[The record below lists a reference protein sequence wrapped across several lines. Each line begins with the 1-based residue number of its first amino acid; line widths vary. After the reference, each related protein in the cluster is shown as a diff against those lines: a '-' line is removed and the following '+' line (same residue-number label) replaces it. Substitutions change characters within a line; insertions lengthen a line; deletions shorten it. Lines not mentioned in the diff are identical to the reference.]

1 MALIIDFH
9 HEDAAEL
16 AVSGGK
22 GASLARTARALPV
35 PPGLIVTAEAY
46 RDLVKD
52 IAADLRAVLAR
63 LDAGETDVDTAAAE
77 AQELILAAEVPE
89 AWRSRLAALMEQS
102 GLADHAVAVRSSG
115 TMEDLPGAAF
125 AGQHDTHLGV
135 RGVEDVLAKVL
146 ACHASLWNAHAMRY
160 RQRLGV
166 DHLEAAMA
174 VVVQQMVEV
183 GAEEAAGVAFSVDP
197 VRGQM
202 GHVLINAAFGLGETV
217 VGGEE
222 PVDEYIVARHGHE
235 QVAETIAEKP
245 HALVSLPDGGTKEV
259 DLSAEH
265 GARPALTEDQRAEV
279 ADLAVAAEVHAGF
292 PQDIEWAYSQGR
304 LFLLQSRPVTRV
316 AARLTRDESA
326 ERFPT
331 PIAPLTWDLVED
343 GFHRSLNHSFDLMG
357 LPPFDDKW
365 FVMKDSWIYGNQT
378 AVELYADRLPLRMLT
393 DAESLE
399 AAIPEIIRDYSWVQQ
414 LPLQWARDLD
424 TYLLALGRLD
434 AVDPD
439 ALDLPARWEHV
450 KAIAAAGNAYFL
462 PNIAISL
469 TQRTLYGA
477 LQRMLSMALSTEQAQ
492 QVFEQLLSATDTKT
506 GQVNAE
512 LWELSRTL
520 RATPELLDA
529 LAADGA
535 AAVVDR
541 LETWPEFAAAFTRFL
556 QRHGHRELDFDAY
569 HPTWV
574 EAPHIVLD
582 QIRLMADREDE
593 DHAAADR
600 RAKVTAM
607 ETELAVLAEVPDP
620 LRYLVQE
627 VIRLAREYTALDD
640 LEHYQTTRMS
650 PILRRAVRSLGAGLV
665 DEGVLSDPMDAFFLP
680 VADLDAAF
688 GVTGEGHDDGHT
700 PSDGEGAA
708 VGKQDLAPLTAVAAE
723 HKAAYEAACAGTP
736 DWVWGESEAEQF
748 DDDALVGAAGSP
760 GSVEGEVF
768 LVHGPEDFASFPSGA
783 ILVART
789 TNPAWTALFYQASGV
804 ITESGGALSHG
815 AVTARELGLPSVMA
829 IRGVMQRLENGQR
842 VRVDGS
848 AGTVSLLQE

>member
-9 HEDAAEL
+9 HEAATEL

-22 GASLARTARALPV
+22 GASLARTARDLPV
-35 PPGLIVTAEAY
+35 PPGLIVTAAAY
-46 RDLVKD
+46 RELVEG
-52 IAADLRAVLAR
+52 ITPRLR
-63 LDAGETDVDTAAAE
+63 ETLSRWEDGAIDVDAAAAQ
-77 AQELILAAEVPE
+77 AQELIRSAQVPTSWLTE
-89 AWRSRLAALMEQS
+89 LTDLMAQA
-102 GLADHAVAVRSSG
+102 GLEGHAVAVRSSG

-135 RGVEDVLAKVL
+135 RGAEDVLAKVL

-197 VRGQM
+197 VRGEM

-222 PVDEYIVARHGHE
+222 PVDEYIVARDGHE
-235 QVAETIAEKP
+235 QGAETIAEKP
-245 HALVSLPDGGTKEV
+245 HALVSRPDGGTEEV

-265 GARPALTEDQRAEV
+265 GARPALTAEQRAEV
-279 ADLAVAAEVHAGF
+279 ADLAVAAEAHAGF
-292 PQDIEWAYSQGR
+292 PQDIEWAFSAGR

-357 LPPFDDKW
+357 LPPFGDKW

-393 DAESLE
+393 DAASLE

-414 LPLQWARDLD
+414 LPRQWARDLD
-424 TYLLALGRLD
+424 TYLLALGALD

-439 ALDLPARWEHV
+439 RLDLTGRWEHV
-450 KAIAAAGNAYFL
+450 KAIAAAGNEYFL

-477 LQRMLSMALSTEQAQ
+477 LQRMLSMALPGEQAQ
-492 QVFEQLLSATDTKT
+492 RVFEDLISATDTKT

-520 RATPELLDA
+520 RGTPELLDA
-529 LAADGA
+529 LGADGA
-535 AAVVDR
+535 SAVVDR
-541 LETWPEFAAAFTRFL
+541 LERWPEFAAAFERFL
-556 QRHGHRELDFDAY
+556 VRHGHRELDFDAY

-582 QIRLMADREDE
+582 QIRLMAQREDE
-593 DHAAADR
+593 DHAAAER

-607 ETELAVLAEVPDP
+607 ETELAVLAQVPDP

-640 LEHYQTTRMS
+640 LEHYQTTRMT
-650 PILRRAVRSLGAGLV
+650 PLLRKAVRSLGTGLV
-665 DEGVLSDPMDAFFLP
+665 EAGVLREPMDAFFLP
-680 VADLDAAF
+680 VADLDTAF
-688 GVTGEGHDDGHT
+688 EDEH
-700 PSDGEGAA
+700 
-708 VGKQDLAPLTAVAAE
+708 LAPLRSVAKR
-723 HKAAYEAACAGTP
+723 HKKAYREACAGTP
-736 DWVWGESEAEQF
+736 DWVWGESAVQEV
-748 DDDALVGAAGSP
+748 DGDALVGAAGSP
-760 GSVEGEVF
+760 GSVEGEVY
-768 LVHGPEDFASFPSGA
+768 LVHGPEDFASFPPGA

-789 TNPAWTALFYQASGV
+789 TNPAWTALFYQAAGV

-815 AVTARELGLPSVMA
+815 AVTARELGLPAVMA

-848 AGTVSLLQE
+848 AGAVTLLEG